1 MDWNLQLGQEEGRK
15 KELKSDKKVACPLL
29 TLLLLSGEKVLEEE
43 EIFPFDGMSGVK
55 PGEKSNR

>member
-1 MDWNLQLGQEEGRK
+1 LDWNLQLGQEEGRK
-15 KELKSDKKVACPLL
+15 KELKSDKKVACP
-29 TLLLLSGEKVLEEE
+29 LLLLSGEKVLEEE